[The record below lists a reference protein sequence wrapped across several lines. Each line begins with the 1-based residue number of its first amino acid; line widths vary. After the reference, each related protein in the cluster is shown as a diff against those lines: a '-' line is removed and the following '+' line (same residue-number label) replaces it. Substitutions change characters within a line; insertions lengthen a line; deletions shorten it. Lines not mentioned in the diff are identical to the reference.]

1 VYAANEPR
9 WLDPDAPITGVTWDD
24 ARAYAEWAGARLPT
38 EMEWEK
44 AARGLDDRTYPW
56 GSADELPG
64 HDASRDPER
73 DPEVVDPPRHVGT
86 TPGDVSPYG
95 CMDMATNP
103 GEWCADE
110 FVDDEEE
117 ADPAAVRRHALRANC
132 MCNRRV
138 CPHRVT
144 ERRAGET
151 KEGKPGF
158 WAYNYGFRCARSP

>member
-144 ERRAGET
+144 ERCAGET